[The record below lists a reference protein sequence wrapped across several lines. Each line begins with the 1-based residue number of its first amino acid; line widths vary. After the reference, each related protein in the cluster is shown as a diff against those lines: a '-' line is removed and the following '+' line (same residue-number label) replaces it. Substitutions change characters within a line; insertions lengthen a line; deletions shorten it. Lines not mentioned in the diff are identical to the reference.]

1 MRKNVRKKIEKKC
14 EEKNREKNG
23 KNIETN
29 HTNPRLEFSED
40 SFDQTYVVVS
50 KVVSFFLFLN

>member
-1 MRKNVRKKIEKKC
+1 MVI
-14 EEKNREKNG
+14 

-50 KVVSFFLFLN
+50 KVVSFVFFFKLKKKIFLLNT